1 MPSGRCL
8 SLVVSA
14 ALLVPSVALAQD
26 DDQPPGRRPIGFF
39 AADAR
44 VAMPAF
50 SQDAETAV
58 QLGVSQENLPGR
70 GFGFVLG
77 AHVYPL
83 RTGIV
88 AIGVGGEL
96 MRARG
101 SKTLEPLEEGGP
113 EGPTVRT
120 RFESVSPQVS
130 LNFGARE
137 GWSYVSAGMGWTR
150 FYMEREDLAA
160 TPPEDAP
167 RLRALN
173 YGGGARWFG
182 RPHLAFAIDLRF
194 YGVPAQ
200 EATATRP
207 ALAKSRRLVIS
218 AGVSFK

>member
-1 MPSGRCL
+1 MIRSLP
-8 SLVVSA
+8 LVVAA
-14 ALLVPSVALAQD
+14 ALLLPGAALAQD
-26 DDQPPGRRPIGFF
+26 DEPPGRRSIGIF

-44 VAMPAF
+44 GAMPAF
-50 SQDAETAV
+50 SQDAATAA
-58 QLGVSQENLPGR
+58 QLGVTQENLPGR

-83 RTGIV
+83 RLGI
-88 AIGVGGEL
+88 ATLGVGGEML
-96 MRARG
+96 RVRG
-101 SKTLEPLEEGGP
+101 SKTLDLVEEGGP

-120 RFESVSPQVS
+120 RFESLSPQVS

-137 GWSYVSAGMGWTR
+137 GWSYISAGMGWAR
-150 FYMEREDLAA
+150 FSLEREDLA
-160 TPPEDAP
+160 TGEDAP

-207 ALAKSRRLVIS
+207 ALPKSRRLVLS
-218 AGVSFK
+218 AGVAFK

>member
-1 MPSGRCL
+1 MMPRAL
-8 SLVVSA
+8 LLLVAA
-14 ALLVPSVALAQD
+14 ALLLPGAALAQGD
-26 DDQPPGRRPIGFF
+26 EPPGRRPIGIF

-50 SQDAETAV
+50 SQDAETAA
-58 QLGVSQENLPGR
+58 QLGVTQENLPGR

-83 RTGIV
+83 RLGI
-88 AIGVGGEL
+88 ATLGVGGEM

-101 SKTLEPLEEGGP
+101 SKTLDPVEEGGP

-150 FYMEREDLAA
+150 FYLEREDLASGD
-160 TPPEDAP
+160 DAP
-167 RLRALN
+167 RPRTLN
-173 YGGGARWFG
+173 YGGGARWFA

-200 EATATRP
+200 GATATRP
-207 ALAKSRRLVIS
+207 ALPKSRRLVLS

>member
-1 MPSGRCL
+1 MPRAL
-8 SLVVSA
+8 LLLVAA
-14 ALLVPSVALAQD
+14 ALLLPAVALAQD
-26 DDQPPGRRPIGFF
+26 DEPVLARRPIGIF

-44 VAMPAF
+44 LAMPAF
-50 SQDAETAV
+50 PQDAETAA
-58 QLGVSQENLPGR
+58 QLGVVQENLPGR

-83 RTGIV
+83 RMGNATL
-88 AIGVGGEL
+88 GVGGEM

-101 SKTLEPLEEGGP
+101 SNTVEPLEEGGA
-113 EGPTVRT
+113 EGPTVLT

-137 GWSYVSAGMGWTR
+137 GWSYISAGMGWMR
-150 FYMEREDLAA
+150 YYMEREDLAA
-160 TPPEDAP
+160 TSPEEAP

-182 RPHLAFAIDLRF
+182 RPHLAFAFDLRF

-200 EATATRP
+200 DATATRP
-207 ALAKSRRLVIS
+207 ALPKSRRLVLS